1 MYVVKR
7 DGHKEPVMF
16 DKITERIKKL
26 CYGLNEL
33 VDPVKVAMRVIEG
46 LYDGVST
53 SELDNLAAETAASM
67 TIAHPDYAQLAARVA
82 ISNLHSNTKKSFS
95 ETMKDMY
102 NYVNPRNGQEAP
114 LLSDEV
120 YKVIQENAEF
130 LDSHIIYTRDFNY
143 DYFGFKTLERS
154 YLLKINGKIVERPQH
169 MLMRVSVGIH
179 LDDLKS
185 VMETYD
191 LMSKKFFTHA
201 TPTLFNAG
209 TPKPQMSSCF
219 LLAMQDDSIDGIYD
233 TLKQTAKIS
242 QSAGGI
248 GLSIHNVR
256 ATGSY
261 IRGTN
266 GTSNGIVPML
276 RVFNDTARYVD
287 QGGGKRKGS
296 FAIYIETWHAD
307 IFEFLDLK
315 KNTGKEEMRA
325 RDLFFAMW
333 TSDLFM
339 KRVQEDA
346 SWTLMCPNECPG
358 LYDVYGEEFE
368 AMYLDY
374 EFRGKGRKTIRAREL
389 WEKILESQIETG
401 TPYMLYK
408 DAANRKSNHKN
419 LGTIRS
425 SNLCTEIMEFT
436 SKDEIAVCNLASIS
450 LPMFIENGKFD
461 HEALYNVTKR
471 VTRNLNKVIDR
482 NYYPVKE
489 AENSNMRHR
498 PVGLGVQGLADAF
511 ILLRM
516 PFTSDEAKKLN
527 QEIFETLYFAAVT
540 ASMEM
545 AQEEGPYSTFAG
557 SPMSQGEFQYN
568 MWGMKDEELSGRWD
582 WASLRKEVMEHGVRN
597 SLLVAPMPTAS
608 TSQIL
613 GNNEAFEPY
622 TSNIY
627 TRRVLSGEFIVV
639 NKHLLEDLVKL
650 GLWNET
656 LKQEIMRHNGSVQNI
671 DVIPQDLKDLYKTVW
686 EMSMKDI
693 IDMSRQRGYF
703 IDQSQSLNLFMQ
715 DANYSKLTSMH
726 FYAWQSGLKT
736 GMYYLRTKSAVDAI
750 KFTLNN
756 DKKQEDAPAA
766 LVPETEAISVEDY
779 KAMLLKA
786 QAGDPEDCEM
796 CGS

>member
-1 MYVVKR
+1 
-7 DGHKEPVMF
+7 
-16 DKITERIKKL
+16 
-26 CYGLNEL
+26 
-33 VDPVKVAMRVIEG
+33 
-46 LYDGVST
+46 
-53 SELDNLAAETAASM
+53 
-67 TIAHPDYAQLAARVA
+67 
-82 ISNLHSNTKKSFS
+82 
-95 ETMKDMY
+95 
-102 NYVNPRNGQEAP
+102 
-114 LLSDEV
+114 
-120 YKVIQENAEF
+120 
-130 LDSHIIYTRDFNY
+130 
-143 DYFGFKTLERS
+143 
-154 YLLKINGKIVERPQH
+154 
-169 MLMRVSVGIH
+169 
-179 LDDLKS
+179 
-185 VMETYD
+185 
-191 LMSKKFFTHA
+191 
-201 TPTLFNAG
+201 
-209 TPKPQMSSCF
+209 
-219 LLAMQDDSIDGIYD
+219 ID
-233 TLKQTAKIS
+233 
-242 QSAGGI
+242 
-248 GLSIHNVR
+248 
-256 ATGSY
+256 
-261 IRGTN
+261 
-266 GTSNGIVPML
+266 
-276 RVFNDTARYVD
+276 
-287 QGGGKRKGS
+287 
-296 FAIYIETWHAD
+296 
-307 IFEFLDLK
+307 
-315 KNTGKEEMRA
+315 
-325 RDLFFAMW
+325 
-333 TSDLFM
+333 
-339 KRVQEDA
+339 
-346 SWTLMCPNECPG
+346 
-358 LYDVYGEEFE
+358 
-368 AMYLDY
+368 
-374 EFRGKGRKTIRAREL
+374 
-389 WEKILESQIETG
+389 
-401 TPYMLYK
+401 
-408 DAANRKSNHKN
+408 
-419 LGTIRS
+419 
-425 SNLCTEIMEFT
+425 
-436 SKDEIAVCNLASIS
+436 
-450 LPMFIENGKFD
+450 NGKFD

-489 AENSNMRHR
+489 AENSNLRHR

-511 ILLRM
+511 IMLRM
-516 PFTSDEAKKLN
+516 PFTSDEAKVLN

-545 AQEEGPYSTFAG
+545 AKEEGPYSTFAG

-639 NKHLLEDLVKL
+639 NKHLLHDLVDR

-671 DVIPQDLKDLYKTVW
+671 DVIPQDLKELYKTVW

-756 DKKQEDAPAA
+756 DKKEEDAPATA
-766 LVPETEAISVEDY
+766 TAVETEAISVEDY

>member
-102 NYVNPRNGQEAP
+102 NYVNPRNGQDAP

-120 YKVIQENAEF
+120 FKVIQENAAF

-185 VMETYD
+185 VIETYD

-339 KRVQEDA
+339 KRVQED
-346 SWTLMCPNECPG
+346 STWTLMCPNECPG

-368 AMYLDY
+368 AMYTDY

-425 SNLCTEIMEFT
+425 SNLCTEIMEYT

-511 ILLRM
+511 IMLRM
-516 PFTSDEAKKLN
+516 PFTSDEAKTLN

-545 AQEEGPYSTFAG
+545 AKEEGPYSTFEG
-557 SPMSQGEFQYN
+557 SPMSKGEFQYN

-582 WASLRKEVMEHGVRN
+582 WSSLRKEVMEHGVRN

-639 NKHLLEDLVKL
+639 NKHLLHDLVER

-671 DVIPQDLKDLYKTVW
+671 DVIPQDLKELYKTVW

-756 DKKQEDAPAA
+756 DKKEETPTLVAA
-766 LVPETEAISVEDY
+766 TEEISVEDY

-786 QAGDPEDCEM
+786 QAADPEDCEM